1 MRVKTSSPGLSLFNV
16 ESLSP
21 ALSECSGRS
30 CSCMHGEVV
39 KGIHAAASR
48 LDRMGHSSGMRPS
61 GAVPDEGAV
70 LERMIPVLAV
80 VLVPV
85 SLLSE

>member
-21 ALSECSGRS
+21 ALSECGRS

-48 LDRMGHSSGMRPS
+48 LDRMGLSSGMRPS
-61 GAVPDEGAV
+61 GAVPEGAV

>member
-21 ALSECSGRS
+21 ALSECGRS

-48 LDRMGHSSGMRPS
+48 LDRMGLSSGMRPS
-61 GAVPDEGAV
+61 GAVPDDGAV